1 VTGSALVS
9 AASGESSYE
18 RLLSWTSVAP
28 VLLLLVLLI
37 EWELLRTQGARLGGL
52 TRSTLGVV
60 AGPLGVL
67 VVLIGLV
74 RAVKLVG

>member
-1 VTGSALVS
+1 VTGSELVS
-9 AASGESSYE
+9 AASGGSSYE
-18 RLLSWTSVAP
+18 RLLSWASIAP

-37 EWELLRTQGARLGGL
+37 EWEMLRTQGARLASF
-52 TRSTLGVV
+52 TRLTLGVV
-60 AGPLGVL
+60 AAPLGSL